1 MTCTQQETSP
11 PAWLRPPP
19 TKPRASLSPLSLRM
33 GESLYLECPPPH
45 SSTLSGGFSGWTAP
59 LSSPSLWSSYDLS
72 HWTPLPWGFTC
83 RLPDSLLDLSLEGR
97 GTWGTRSPGT
107 SVWGTLLP
115 SPTCPTPV
123 SPSGLNSTVSSLLKC
138 VHLFHPSGVSLCSVV
153 PAEASWQD
161 SHRTILIILPPVL
174 AGLSPHRMV
183 TSWSRVR
190 FCSQLYVWA

>member
-1 MTCTQQETSP
+1 M
-11 PAWLRPPP
+11 
-19 TKPRASLSPLSLRM
+19 
-33 GESLYLECPPPH
+33 
-45 SSTLSGGFSGWTAP
+45 
-59 LSSPSLWSSYDLS
+59 
-72 HWTPLPWGFTC
+72 
-83 RLPDSLLDLSLEGR
+83 SLEGR

-190 FCSQLYVWA
+190 FCSQLYACTAGDLGSIPGLGRSLEEGKATHSSILAWRICGPYSPWGPNPVILISACASSSPAFLMMYSAYKLNKQGDNIQP